1 MSSHYTTVNNNYIIV
16 NNIFNDCIIN
26 LCGFRF
32 FWDTLY
38 SGINTRVCNIISRAT
53 VQAHCDIL
61 FTYVQVNKKIIKML

>member
-32 FWDTLY
+32 FWDTLCLEHR
-38 SGINTRVCNIISRAT
+38 SFEKNNA
-53 VQAHCDIL
+53 L
-61 FTYVQVNKKIIKML
+61 FHIKRSTLSFHQLCKAFDVE

>member
-1 MSSHYTTVNNNYIIV
+1 MSRHYTIVNNNYIIV

-38 SGINTRVCNIISRAT
+38 YTEE
-53 VQAHCDIL
+53 AHGTERMLTAICIYVMTIL
-61 FTYVQVNKKIIKML
+61 

>member
-32 FWDTLY
+32 FLGHPVYIYIYIYIY
-38 SGINTRVCNIISRAT
+38 SE
-53 VQAHCDIL
+53 
-61 FTYVQVNKKIIKML
+61 